1 MLNATFVFPEG
12 SQTILLLPV
21 FFEKNRG
28 LYGDEVKPFEARLE
42 SHLSEDGVKT
52 CNWTWKLLED
62 SNYEKV
68 CRLSC
73 DGLSNTDITQE
84 LGINKSTVSRH
95 VKRGKQ
101 EGKINLRNN

>member
-1 MLNATFVFPEG
+1 MYSVLHFWL
-12 SQTILLLPV
+12 I
-21 FFEKNRG
+21 
-28 LYGDEVKPFEARLE
+28 
-42 SHLSEDGVKT
+42 
-52 CNWTWKLLED
+52 ED
-62 SNYEKV
+62 STYEKV